1 MGTLNV
7 ANRTLAVMDNYA
19 FLRALNN
26 ECVDLIAIDPPFAA
40 NETFTS
46 KPRPAITQAEF
57 DEEVALAGAHGV
69 AHNEGIGETR
79 VQDYWNWDN
88 DIHPAWKMR
97 IQDDY
102 PKVHAVIEAVE
113 ACARENE
120 AAYICFMAVRLI
132 ECHRVLKPTG
142 SIYIHCDDRANSFLR
157 MLLDAVFGLDN
168 RRNEI
173 VWNRSG
179 GRSDSNKWGRVT
191 DHLLYYTKNESYT
204 WNQQYQPLDPEY
216 VRRAYRYDDN
226 DGRGLYRKLPL
237 HASGIRSG
245 ESGTPWGGYDP
256 GERGNHWR
264 TPTQGIMATYITEN
278 NLIPGWPDAYPGV
291 HARLE
296 ALNDAGL
303 IAWSRNG
310 VPEIKTYLSATNGIA
325 ATDFIAD
332 IPMASGNED
341 TGYST
346 QKPLELY
353 ERIIKASSN
362 PGDVVLDIF
371 AGCATTAVAAEG
383 LGRQW
388 VACDMAYRAWTMLKR
403 RFYLNGIALEGMTD
417 ATRDALASVRKDKG
431 FQEPQQW
438 TTSYVIGPG
447 ELPGRDD
454 VDPGPE
460 DALTLTLSPRERGR
474 RRGQQSTQ
482 TAGWSGQ
489 IGKEEAKEL
498 LIRRFGPVCW
508 GCGYEPRRPNGSLD
522 TTLLEVDHIRA
533 RRAAEGTAG
542 DDELYNLALL
552 HRTCNGIKRNR
563 LTLEELRRYN
573 ADNGL
578 LYVDT
583 VGELVDLFEATRFA
597 AMEIGRRMAWGD
609 RRTQ

>member
-1 MGTLNV
+1 
-7 ANRTLAVMDNYA
+7 
-19 FLRALNN
+19 
-26 ECVDLIAIDPPFAA
+26 
-40 NETFTS
+40 
-46 KPRPAITQAEF
+46 
-57 DEEVALAGAHGV
+57 
-69 AHNEGIGETR
+69 
-79 VQDYWNWDN
+79 
-88 DIHPAWKMR
+88 
-97 IQDDY
+97 
-102 PKVHAVIEAVE
+102 
-113 ACARENE
+113 
-120 AAYICFMAVRLI
+120 
-132 ECHRVLKPTG
+132 
-142 SIYIHCDDRANSFLR
+142 

-191 DHLLYYTKNESYT
+191 DHLLYYTKSESYT
-204 WNQQYQPLDPEY
+204 WNRQYQPLDPEY

-325 ATDFIAD
+325 ATDIIAD

-417 ATRDALASVRKDKG
+417 ATRGRFGRRWRKDRG

-454 VDPGPE
+454 VDPGPG
-460 DALTLTLSPRERGR
+460 GR
-474 RRGQQSTQ
+474 PHSNPLPPG
-482 TAGWSGQ
+482 
-489 IGKEEAKEL
+489 
-498 LIRRFGPVCW
+498 V
-508 GCGYEPRRPNGSLD
+508 
-522 TTLLEVDHIRA
+522 
-533 RRAAEGTAG
+533 GTAAV
-542 DDELYNLALL
+542 Y
-552 HRTCNGIKRNR
+552 
-563 LTLEELRRYN
+563 
-573 ADNGL
+573 ADGGL
-578 LYVDT
+578 
-583 VGELVDLFEATRFA
+583 VGADWE
-597 AMEIGRRMAWGD
+597 GGG
-609 RRTQ
+609 

>member
-7 ANRTLAVMDNYA
+7 ANRTLAVMDNYL
-19 FLRALNN
+19 FLRTLNN

-46 KPRPAITQAEF
+46 RPRPPISQAEF
-57 DEEVALAGAHGV
+57 DEEVALAAAHGA

-79 VQDYWNWDN
+79 VKDFWNWDD
-88 DIHPAWKMR
+88 DIHPEWKMR

-102 PKVHAVIEAVE
+102 PRVHSVVEAVE
-113 ACARENE
+113 ACATENE

-132 ECHRVLKPTG
+132 ECWRVLKPTG
-142 SIYIHCDDRANSFLR
+142 SIYVHCDDRANSYLR
-157 MLLDAVFGLDN
+157 MLLDALFGWEN

-173 VWNRSG
+173 TWNRSG
-179 GRSDSNKWGRVT
+179 GRSDSKKWGRVS
-191 DHLLYYTKNESYT
+191 DHLLYYTKSARYT
-204 WNQQYQPLDPEY
+204 WNQQYQPHNPDY
-216 VRRAYRYDDN
+216 VRKNYRYDDN
-226 DGRGLYRKLPL
+226 DGRGPYRKLPL
-237 HASGIRSG
+237 HAAGVRTGDSGAI
-245 ESGTPWGGYDP
+245 WKGYEP
-256 GERGNHWR
+256 GRHNRHWA
-264 TPTQGIMATYITEN
+264 TPTKGAMHNYIIEQEV
-278 NLIPGWPDAYPGV
+278 IPGWPDDYPSVQDKLDVLDSYGLMV
-291 HARLE
+291 HSGSYL
-296 ALNDAGL
+296 
-303 IAWSRNG
+303 
-310 VPEIKTYLSATNGIA
+310 PEIKTYLSATNGIA
-325 ATDFIAD
+325 ATDFVAD

-371 AGCATTAVAAEG
+371 AGCATTAVAAER

-417 ATRDALASVRKDKG
+417 STRKALAAVRKDKG

-438 TTSYVIGPG
+438 TSSYVIGPG
-447 ELPGRDD
+447 ELPKRDD
-454 VDPGPE
+454 ADPAPGHQLE
-460 DALTLTLSPRERGR
+460 QS
-474 RRGQQSTQ
+474 RRGGRQSTQ
-482 TAGWSGQ
+482 SSTWSGQ
-489 IGKEEAKEL
+489 IGKEDAKEL
-498 LIRRFGPVCW
+498 LIKRFGPVCW

-522 TTLLEVDHIRA
+522 ATLLEVDHIRA
-533 RRAAEGTAG
+533 RKAAEGVEG

-578 LYVDT
+578 LYVNT
-583 VGELVDLFEATRFA
+583 VGDLVDLFEATRFA
-597 AMEIGRRMAWGD
+597 AQEISRRAVFS
-609 RRTQ
+609 TQ

>member
-7 ANRTLAVMDNYA
+7 ANRTLAVMDNYP

-46 KPRPAITQAEF
+46 RPRPAITQAEF
-57 DEEVALAGAHGV
+57 DEEVALAAAHG
-69 AHNEGIGETR
+69 AEHNEGIGETR
-79 VQDYWNWDN
+79 VQDFWTWDN
-88 DIHPAWKMR
+88 DIHPNWKMR

-102 PKVHAVIEAVE
+102 PHVHSIIEAVE
-113 ACARENE
+113 ACATENE
-120 AAYICFMAVRLI
+120 AAYVCFMAVRLI

-142 SIYIHCDDRANSFLR
+142 SIYVHCDDRANSYLR
-157 MLLDAVFGLDN
+157 LLLDALFGIAN

-173 VWNRSG
+173 TWNRSG
-179 GRSDSNKWGRVT
+179 GRSDSKRWGRVS
-191 DHLLYYTKNESYT
+191 DHLLYYTKSARFT
-204 WNQQYQPLDPEY
+204 WNQQYQPHNPDY
-216 VRRAYRYDDN
+216 VRRNYRYDDG

-237 HASGIRSG
+237 HAAGVRTG
-245 ESGTPWGGYDP
+245 ESGATWRDYEP
-256 GERGNHWR
+256 GQHNRHWA
-264 TPTQGIMATYITEN
+264 TPTKGTMHNYIVEQKI
-278 NLIPGWPDAYPGV
+278 IPDWPDGYPSV
-291 HARLE
+291 QDKLE
-296 ALNDAGL
+296 ALDSYGL
-303 IAWSRNG
+303 MVHSG
-310 VPEIKTYLSATNGIA
+310 SYLPEIKTYLSASNGVA

-346 QKPLELY
+346 QKPLALY
-353 ERIIKASSN
+353 ERIIAASSN
-362 PGDVVLDIF
+362 PGDVVLDVF
-371 AGCATTAVAAEG
+371 AGCATTAVAAER

-403 RFYLNGIALEGMTD
+403 RFYLIGTALEGMTD
-417 ATRDALASVRKDKG
+417 STRHALASVRKNRG

-447 ELPGRDD
+447 ELPARDD
-454 VDPGPE
+454 VDPAPPHLLE
-460 DALTLTLSPRERGR
+460 QSR
-474 RRGQQSTQ
+474 RVARQSTQ
-482 TAGWSGQ
+482 SSTWSGQ
-489 IGKEEAKEL
+489 ISKEDAKAL
-498 LIRRFGPVCW
+498 LIERFGPVCW

-522 TTLLEVDHIRA
+522 ATLLEVDHIRA
-533 RRAAEGTAG
+533 RRAAEGVAG

-583 VGELVDLFEATRFA
+583 AGELVDLFEATRFA
-597 AMEIGRRMAWGD
+597 ALEIGRRMAGG
-609 RRTQ
+609 